1 MPTLPAK
8 GGAWWRFLPQAL
20 HFITLGE
27 HRAVK
32 FDFTPQNRTEVCD
45 FIPRIMTKPLV
56 QWLNRNFFN
65 VSGNNKIPEF
75 SPVWAFVSLKDCIG
89 AQVGRPTP
97 TIDGACLQRRREGGR
112 RGGTKSKPCGL
123 G

>member
-8 GGAWWRFLPQAL
+8 GGVWWRFLPQAL

-75 SPVWAFVSLKDCIG
+75 SPVRAFVSLKDCIG
-89 AQVGRPTP
+89 AQGGQVHTYHRWGPSSRG
-97 TIDGACLQRRREGGR
+97 DGEKSEA
-112 RGGTKSKPCGL
+112 TKNKPCGL